1 MREQILQTVA
11 VILKRGEVDVKG
23 ASRDNMFQDV
33 TNLVSSGN
41 VTMVRKKFEKTVTT
55 VHTTHS

>member
-41 VTMVRKKFEKTVTT
+41 VTMVWKKV
-55 VHTTHS
+55 

>member
-41 VTMVRKKFEKTVTT
+41 VTMVWKKSENAVTT
-55 VHTTHS
+55 VHTTHC